1 MGNTLLIKNTN
12 NVINT
17 ESALSNYLNSLFIM
31 VACMVCFSCRTQPCC
46 SKIWETSSG
55 KDTSDILSTILTS
68 GKIKEDMYIIP
79 DSIYFIKSKNGL
91 YNSSWPTKIK
101 QIKIG
106 YLKETSV
113 NVKRLERSERITDK
127 PLRYIVTSFN
137 ISNDSSHLVVYGINQ
152 LTDYTY
158 HLRKVNNTWKIVEF
172 TYKME

>member
-1 MGNTLLIKNTN
+1 
-12 NVINT
+12 
-17 ESALSNYLNSLFIM
+17 
-31 VACMVCFSCRTQPCC
+31 
-46 SKIWETSSG
+46 
-55 KDTSDILSTILTS
+55 
-68 GKIKEDMYIIP
+68 MYIIP